1 MKLFPMTLA
10 LAALALGG
18 CAADRTDD
26 QAEAQRLMQ
35 TSRDW
40 SKAAATGDMDR
51 VLAFFADDAV
61 LISDGRPPVRGREAL
76 RAYLAE
82 SAGIPGFRISWEPL
96 EARVSGDMG
105 YMIERTRVTMDGP
118 SGQPVTQELQA
129 VTVWRKQPDG
139 TCGWRSGSPGRPS
152 CATSR

>member
-1 MKLFPMTLA
+1 MKLLPMTLA

-51 VLAFFADDAV
+51 VLAFFADDTAEINTLV
-61 LISDGRPPVRGREAL
+61 TGRMAIPALISP
-76 RAYLAE
+76 
-82 SAGIPGFRISWEPL
+82 
-96 EARVSGDMG
+96 
-105 YMIERTRVTMDGP
+105 
-118 SGQPVTQELQA
+118 
-129 VTVWRKQPDG
+129 
-139 TCGWRSGSPGRPS
+139 
-152 CATSR
+152 